1 VPIIEEL
8 IKKPTIFI
16 KWSQAAHL
24 STKSFFIDGDWES
37 YGSLG

>member
-1 VPIIEEL
+1 MIEEL

-16 KWSQAAHL
+16 KWSQVARL